1 MVSRSWAAI
10 ASLVVRR
17 RGPAAVASAAVLLVI
32 AAPVLHLS
40 LSAPDSRALARSATA
55 PARAG
60 VDALVGSGLGT
71 GMLDP
76 LEVLVPAGS
85 DVAAVTPDGASSVS
99 PEHVDPSS
107 SPATAPGAWVAGER
121 RVVDVWSSADAST
134 ASGADLRDGVRSRA
148 AAVTGSAVGGSAA
161 ESDDAIDA
169 YYGPRSLVVLAVV
182 ALVVFLLLARALR
195 SVVLPLKALVLN
207 ALSLAAS
214 YGAVTF
220 IWQDGHG
227 SQLLGDTPAT
237 GAISTWI
244 PLSVFAL
251 LFGLS
256 TDYEVFIL
264 ARIKEGYAAGADTAT
279 ATVASI
285 ARTGRL
291 VTSGALIL
299 FFAFVALGGGPGTD
313 IKVLATALAVGI
325 LLDATLIRGVLAPA
339 LIALLGSANWW
350 FPRPLARLLRT
361 APVQQGETAATHQ

>member
-1 MVSRSWAAI
+1 M
-10 ASLVVRR
+10 
-17 RGPAAVASAAVLLVI
+17 
-32 AAPVLHLS
+32 
-40 LSAPDSRALARSATA
+40 
-55 PARAG
+55 
-60 VDALVGSGLGT
+60 DALVGSGLGT
-71 GMLDP
+71 GMPDP
-76 LEVLVPAGS
+76 LEVLVRAGS

-121 RVVDVWSSADAST
+121 RVVDVWSGADAST

-161 ESDDAIDA
+161 ESGDAIDA
-169 YYGPRSLVVLAVV
+169 YYGPRSLAVLAVV

-291 VTSGALIL
+291 VTSGATRCPENRVKLR
-299 FFAFVALGGGPGTD
+299 AGPG
-313 IKVLATALAVGI
+313 
-325 LLDATLIRGVLAPA
+325 RS
-339 LIALLGSANWW
+339 LGC
-350 FPRPLARLLRT
+350 
-361 APVQQGETAATHQ
+361 